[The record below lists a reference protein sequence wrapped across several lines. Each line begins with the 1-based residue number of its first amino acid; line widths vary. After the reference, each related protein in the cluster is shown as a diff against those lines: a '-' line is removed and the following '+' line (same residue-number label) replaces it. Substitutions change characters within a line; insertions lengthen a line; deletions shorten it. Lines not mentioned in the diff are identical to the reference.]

1 MKRSEF
7 YDQYSIPAQQEARDI
22 ERVTADAM
30 EIRRIH
36 NPSEKVKLAA
46 VTKAGAA
53 IQFIIDPSEAVQL
66 AAVTQNGWAI
76 QYIRSQPSEAV
87 MAAAVKQDLDC
98 LGVFKKEW
106 FDPEEA

>member
-7 YDQYSIPAQQEARDI
+7 YAKYNIMAQQEARDVAW
-22 ERVTADAM
+22 VTEDAM
-30 EIRRIH
+30 AIQRIH

-66 AAVTQNGWAI
+66 AAVMQNGYAI

-87 MAAAVKQDLDC
+87 MAAAVKQELDC

-106 FDPEEA
+106 FSPEEA